1 MFDLIHEIG
10 QTLRNSRLRTFL
22 TGLAVAWGVFM
33 LIILLGMARGV
44 HNSFNEGMGSGV
56 NNSITVWG
64 GMTGKGYKGYKA
76 GRRIQLKDTDMDA
89 VKKDRNNTNV
99 SQVSTTAS
107 NDTAQIVS
115 PRGKVTGF
123 NAVFPGA
130 DFDMER
136 VTISAGRKINDPD
149 ITNLR
154 RSILISE
161 ESMHTLFGNDAKPSE
176 VLGKTLK
183 CMGLGWNIVGVYNH
197 RWMSGSYVPYTTYK
211 AITGFD
217 DNIESLVVNYEGII
231 TEEGG
236 DKAEENL
243 RSTLATT
250 HNFATDDNSAIWTWN
265 RLTQSISSGK
275 ALIYLQWATWVIGIF
290 TLLTGIVGVSN
301 IMFVSVRER
310 THEIGI
316 RRAIGAKPRSILT
329 QILAEAVAITAI
341 SGYAGVFLGM
351 LVLQVINLLFGS
363 GEDSP
368 ISNPTVDIS
377 IAVQVTVVL
386 IIAGALAGLL
396 PALKAIKV
404 KPVEA
409 LRDE

>member
-1 MFDLIHEIG
+1 MLDLIHEIG

-33 LIILLGMARGV
+33 LIILLGMASGV
-44 HNSFNEGMGSGV
+44 QNSFNDNMGSSV
-56 NNSITVWG
+56 NNTIVVWG

-76 GRRIQLKDTDMDA
+76 GRRINLKESDMTA
-89 VKKDRNNTNV
+89 VAKDKDNINLT
-99 SQVSTTAS
+99 QVSTTAS
-107 NDTAQIVS
+107 STANIIGPKGIVS
-115 PRGKVTGF
+115 GF
-123 NAVFPGA
+123 DAVFPEA
-130 DFDMER
+130 DFSMAR
-136 VTISAGRKINDPD
+136 VTMTAGRRINGPD
-149 ITNLR
+149 ISGRR

-161 ESMHTLFGNDAKPSE
+161 DSMHRLFGNDAKAE
-176 VLGKTLK
+176 DVVGKTIR
-183 CMGLGWNIVGVYNH
+183 CMDLSWNIVGVYNH
-197 RWMSGSYVPYTTYK
+197 RWQTGSYVPYTTYK

-217 DNIESLVVNYEGII
+217 DNVESLTAEYEGIV
-231 TEEGG
+231 TEEEG
-236 DKAEENL
+236 DAAEERL
-243 RSTLATT
+243 RATLAST
-250 HNFATDDNSAIWTWN
+250 HSFDREDNSALWTWN
-265 RLTQSISSGK
+265 RLSQSISSGK

-329 QILAEAVAITAI
+329 QILAESVAITAI

-351 LVLQVINLLFGS
+351 LVLQAIDAILSNTDNPPV
-363 GEDSP
+363 
-368 ISNPTVDIS
+368 SNPTVDIS
-377 IAVQVTVVL
+377 IAVQVTITLV
-386 IIAGALAGLL
+386 IAGALAGLL